1 MRELF
6 FFAVGAS
13 IVGTIFF
20 VSLVELIYTI
30 RRRKV
35 NEGLNERLKEI
46 RASYTDNARKL
57 YTEEETKLHSAEEK
71 VTGASEEIAKE
82 KQLVVEE
89 YEEKIDKLEE
99 SSEKALATAKAKAKK
114 LEEEAKLRAE
124 EYLNARKK
132 EVEQELMDLVIA
144 VSKKVLPEGI
154 TYDGHKELVI
164 KALDDIKAEAPNA

>member
-13 IVGTIFF
+13 IVGTVFF

-35 NEGLNERLKEI
+35 HEDLEARLKEI
-46 RASYTDNARKL
+46 KSSYTESITKIVTEDRAKL
-57 YTEEETKLHSAEEK
+57 EVAEKTAAEAGSTIQHEK
-71 VTGASEEIAKE
+71 EAIT
-82 KQLVVEE
+82 QE
-89 YEEKIDKLEE
+89 YEGRIEE
-99 SSEKALATAKAKAKK
+99 LQANSEKALAHAKAKAKK
-114 LEEEAKLRAE
+114 LQEQAELEAE

-144 VSKKVLPEGI
+144 VTKKVLPSGI
-154 TYDGHKELVI
+154 SYEAHKELVL
-164 KALDDIKAEAPNA
+164 KALNDVKAEAPSV